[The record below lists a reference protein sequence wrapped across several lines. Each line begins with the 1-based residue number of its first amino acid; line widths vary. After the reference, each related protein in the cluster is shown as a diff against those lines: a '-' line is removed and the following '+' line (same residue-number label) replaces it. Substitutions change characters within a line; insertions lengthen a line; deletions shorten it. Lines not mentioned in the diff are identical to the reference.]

1 MKNITFSSLL
11 NQLSEELPQYRRTI
25 FRSLVIGLVCSNFKK
40 CVSAIW
46 ERFYLLFG
54 SSGITQR
61 RFYGL
66 LNSAKVPWEKIRLR
80 LIHTMDDE
88 LLTEAK
94 ILLAADDSTY
104 GKSGQKIEGTA
115 THFDHAVKM
124 NSSKYLWGHCRVA
137 TGLLSMVKGRWAFL
151 LLLQDNFIPKKQR
164 KNGSGPTKIELAIE
178 QAQ

>member
-46 ERFYLLFG
+46 ERFHLLFG

-115 THFDHAVKM
+115 THFDHAVKI
-124 NSSKYLWGHCRVA
+124 NSSKYLWGHCRDV